1 MFELPL
7 KILRHQ
13 KNIAVVHLRG
23 QALVNEPARNALA
36 QSIHA
41 AQASILVVVV
51 TDPLRAQ
58 VAQNR
63 PPQSGPKTFGLAAVG
78 DVGKILV
85 AKEPILVAPEPIVA
99 QEPIL
104 GAPANLATKMETR
117 PGPTTCDYLSGVSC
131 AVRSPSHNFSCRVL
145 RHAQYSTR
153 PSA

>member
-1 MFELPL
+1 MVADKSPSQIDPRKNSRRNQCALLGSRRPRSGPLRGRDRAVRKLPL
-7 KILRHQ
+7 KLRRHQ

-78 DVGKILV
+78 DVRCTN
-85 AKEPILVAPEPIVA
+85 P
-99 QEPIL
+99 
-104 GAPANLATKMETR
+104 
-117 PGPTTCDYLSGVSC
+117 
-131 AVRSPSHNFSCRVL
+131 FF
-145 RHAQYSTR
+145 
-153 PSA
+153 

>member
-1 MFELPL
+1 M
-7 KILRHQ
+7 RHQ

-78 DVGKILV
+78 DVRCTN
-85 AKEPILVAPEPIVA
+85 P
-99 QEPIL
+99 
-104 GAPANLATKMETR
+104 
-117 PGPTTCDYLSGVSC
+117 
-131 AVRSPSHNFSCRVL
+131 FF
-145 RHAQYSTR
+145 
-153 PSA
+153 

>member
-1 MFELPL
+1 MVFDISCSQIDPRFISRRLPLAVLGSFGRPCRGPLRGRDRAVRKLPL
-7 KILRHQ
+7 KLMRHQ

-78 DVGKILV
+78 DV
-85 AKEPILVAPEPIVA
+85 
-99 QEPIL
+99 
-104 GAPANLATKMETR
+104 
-117 PGPTTCDYLSGVSC
+117 
-131 AVRSPSHNFSCRVL
+131 
-145 RHAQYSTR
+145 
-153 PSA
+153 